1 MRRKLHIYYLLII
14 CIPIFFNTGCS
25 RENISSNKAAYISAN
40 VDSEYEKTFKDL
52 NLGILFDFNLR
63 VSNANK
69 SWVNI
74 WVEGYS
80 NGKPIEPF
88 PLTQLYY
95 GLSPNQVDEG
105 QMGFGIINHNS
116 DDPQFFLYSSGA
128 KTNPH
133 SIDKKFFIKSGA
145 SSWNYAISSEAIG
158 LEYGEEVILA
168 VYRQGKESLKTG
180 YDYQDSKAINQM
192 INKDTTV
199 LLLKMKV
206 EEKNNLEK

>member
-1 MRRKLHIYYLLII
+1 LLII
-14 CIPIFFNTGCS
+14 VLPIFFNTGCS
-25 RENISSNKAAYISAN
+25 RENISSNKAAYVAVN

-63 VSNANK
+63 VPNADK

-95 GLSPNQVDEG
+95 GLSPNKEEEG

-116 DDPQFFLYSSGA
+116 KDPQIFLYSSGA
-128 KTNPH
+128 KTNPE
-133 SIDKKFFIKSGA
+133 SIGNNFFIESGV
-145 SSWNYAISSEAIG
+145 SSWDYAIGSEAIG
-158 LEYGEEVILA
+158 LEYGEELVLA
-168 VYRQGKESLKTG
+168 VYRQGKESLRTG
-180 YDYQDSKAINQM
+180 YDYQDVKAINQM
-192 INKDTTV
+192 IILYFFGNVANIHSSVYVIK
-199 LLLKMKV
+199 LKVV
-206 EEKNNLEK
+206 E